1 MQKLKIPEFF
11 KYKQCEDLVRIGS
24 KDDGGYLISESD
36 LRKSDALLSF
46 GIDVNWEFEEEFFKN
61 NKLPVYAYDAST
73 NFLLFVRR
81 AIGSFLR
88 YDFKKSFFFL
98 TGYIKLKKFFTG
110 KKHFYQKFIGLDN
123 NKNYLPLHE
132 VINEKNYSN
141 YFIKMDIEGSE
152 YRCLEDLI
160 KYQDTICGMVIEFH
174 DVDLHLNKIEK
185 FISRLN
191 LNIAHIHINNWTL
204 VGKNDLPLIL
214 EITFSRYGKIKD
226 RLANHPHELDS
237 PNSSSLPD
245 FIVSFEK

>member
-1 MQKLKIPEFF
+1 MQKLKLPQFF
-11 KYKQCEDLVRIGS
+11 KYNQCEDLVRIGS
-24 KDDGGYLISESD
+24 KDDGGYLISETD
-36 LRKSDALLSF
+36 LKKSDALLSF
-46 GIDVNWEFEEEFFKN
+46 GVDVNWEFEEEFFKN
-61 NKLPVYAYDAST
+61 NNLPVYAYDAST

-98 TGYIKLKKFFTG
+98 IGYIKLRKFFTG
-110 KKHFYQKFIGLDN
+110 KKNFYKKFIGLDN
-123 NKNYLPLHE
+123 NRNYLPLHK
-132 VINEKNYSN
+132 VISEKNYSN
-141 YFIKMDIEGSE
+141 YFIKIDIEGSE

-160 KYQDTICGMVIEFH
+160 KYQDIICGMVIEFH

-185 FISRLN
+185 FISTLN
-191 LNIAHIHINNWTL
+191 LKIAHIHINNWTL

-226 RLANHPHELDS
+226 RLAVHPHALDS

-245 FIVSFEK
+245 FIVSFDK